1 MDITTDESKHHR
13 VTVQLLLRLSHFTVA
28 LSILYYTKS
37 IPLFICTKLYSG
49 TFLFLKSDFLSQ
61 KPQLFTSISIFLLFL
76 FGYVPKLAKKSS
88 PLATFTFA
96 AELPEL
102 GAFIGRAGLMFAPL
116 LGIGALKPPDDGA
129 AGVCIPADE

>member
-28 LSILYYTKS
+28 LSILYHTKS
-37 IPLFICTKLYSG
+37 ITKLYSG

-61 KPQLFTSISIFLLFL
+61 KPQLFTSISIFLLFI

-88 PLATFTFA
+88 PLATFTF
-96 AELPEL
+96 
-102 GAFIGRAGLMFAPL
+102 GRAGLMFAPL

>member
-37 IPLFICTKLYSG
+37 IPSFICTKLYSG

-61 KPQLFTSISIFLLFL
+61 KPQLFTSISIFLLFI

-88 PLATFTFA
+88 PLATFTF
-96 AELPEL
+96 
-102 GAFIGRAGLMFAPL
+102 GRAGLMFAPL